1 MCMFQWCIDELLAS
15 LQDLSTSSP
24 DYYRW
29 TQWLFLQLYKH
40 GLAYQKEALVK
51 WDPVD
56 CCVLANEQVS
66 SNIKTFAKIIRLCLG
81 G

>member
-1 MCMFQWCIDELLAS
+1 MFQWCIDELLAS
-15 LQDLSTSSP
+15 LQELSTSSP

-56 CCVLANEQVS
+56 CCVLANKQVS
-66 SNIKTFAKIIRLCLG
+66 SNIKTFSY
-81 G
+81 